1 MALLLD
7 TQILIW
13 LENYPSNISEK
24 TLNILL
30 QEELVYFS
38 DVSLWE
44 IAIKIKTG
52 KLQLKNSLENFIN
65 NFLIDYKFHSLPI
78 IQKHIYQT
86 EKLDLHHR
94 DPFDRLLIAQSI
106 VENIPIISSDSIFD
120 KYIENRI
127 W

>member
-94 DPFDRLLIAQSI
+94 DPFDRLLSAQSI
-106 VENIPIISSDSIFD
+106 VEDIPIISSDSIFD